1 MNQSSLRAANIQYN
15 VPTFDKDGQE
25 DIPESTPDYDAYM
38 RIHMTVQIWR
48 VGRNLLAIGV
58 FINFARSFK
67 YVRASVH
74 LSQVT
79 DTVATALPEMG
90 RITLV
95 FFILFMGFTL
105 ALKIIVG
112 TAVDG

>member
-25 DIPESTPDYDAYM
+25 DIPEGTPDYDAYV

-90 RITLV
+90 PASPHVHYLLLRSS
-95 FFILFMGFTL
+95 
-105 ALKIIVG
+105 
-112 TAVDG
+112 